1 MISSRKVTKEKER
14 IIRNCKSCS
23 GTGCPVCFGYTNF
36 IDQMVG
42 AEIPVDY
49 WFRSMDNFYGEENFH
64 KFISNYIDSIDD
76 NFAYG
81 RTLCLVGH
89 RGTGKTMAACSIL
102 KAALL
107 KKYECYYTTAV
118 DIIGQI
124 TSGHY
129 MRSVLKNVDFFVID
143 EVDQRFFPTEN
154 SRELFGNVFEN
165 ILRTRA
171 QNLLPTI
178 MCTNSED
185 INQIFSGEF
194 NVSFESLKS
203 QFIKVVRA
211 GGKDARKGKEKI

>member
-1 MISSRKVTKEKER
+1 MISSRKVNKEKER
-14 IIRNCKSCS
+14 IIKNCKKCD
-23 GTGCPVCFGYTNF
+23 GMGCPICFGYTNF
-36 IDQMVG
+36 IDQMVD

-49 WFRSMDNFYGEENFH
+49 WFRDMEKFYGEENFR
-64 KFISNYIDSIDD
+64 NYILEYMKNIDD
-76 NFAYG
+76 QFTFG
-81 RTLCLVGH
+81 KTLCLVGH

-107 KKYECYYTTAV
+107 KKYECHYTTAV
-118 DIIGQI
+118 DIISQI
-124 TSGHY
+124 TSGRY
-129 MRSVLKNVDFFVID
+129 MRSILKNVDFFVID

-203 QFIKVVRA
+203 QFIKVIRA
-211 GGKDARKGKEKI
+211 GGKDARKNNEKI